1 MDHPNYFSVLPA
13 EVRYDNDLCPNAK
26 LLYSEITCLCNKNGY
41 CESSNDYFANLYK
54 TTKETVS
61 RWISQLKKKKYI
73 EVLFY
78 KPNPEKN
85 ETKRILSIGSNP
97 LLNIAKNYQN
107 RQEVIADPLDE
118 KINTPLDENVNG
130 PHDKKVKHNN
140 IKLNNSSNNIYNYY
154 EKKFNKPITDFSKK
168 FIDNWLTIYSADVIA
183 HAIDIAE
190 DNGKAKI
197 SYVNG
202 ILNNWNNAGFKTL
215 DDIKH
220 ITKMNEIEQVMFEA
234 GMSADEFMEA
244 INLDFLEE

>member
-54 TTKETVS
+54 TTKETIS

-73 EVLFY
+73 DVLFY

-85 ETKRILSIGSNP
+85 ETKRILSIGNNP
-97 LLNIAKNYQN
+97 LLNVINN
-107 RQEVIADPLDE
+107 SNERQEEKADPLDE
-118 KINTPLDENVNG
+118 KINTPLDENVKG

-154 EKKFNKPITDFSKK
+154 EKKFNKPITEYSKN
-168 FIDNWLTIYSADVIA
+168 FINEWLTIYTADVIA

-190 DNGKAKI
+190 DNGKLMI
-197 SYVNG
+197 SYLNG

-215 DDIKH
+215 NDIKH
-220 ITKMNEIEQVMFEA
+220 ISNTSEIEKVMASIGVSAEEFE
-234 GMSADEFMEA
+234 EA
-244 INLDFLEE
+244 INLDFLE

>member
-54 TTKETVS
+54 TTKETIS

-73 EVLFY
+73 DVLFY

-85 ETKRILSIGSNP
+85 ETKRILSIGNNP
-97 LLNIAKNYQN
+97 LLNVINN
-107 RQEVIADPLDE
+107 SNERQEEKADPLDE
-118 KINTPLDENVNG
+118 KINTPLDENVKG

-154 EKKFNKPITDFSKK
+154 EKKFNKPITEYSKN
-168 FIDNWLTIYSADVIA
+168 FINEWLTIYTADVIA

-190 DNGKAKI
+190 DNGKLMI
-197 SYVNG
+197 SYLNG
-202 ILNNWNNAGFKTL
+202 ILNNWKKAGYKTL
-215 DDIKH
+215 ADIKH
-220 ITKMNEIEQVMFEA
+220 VANMSEIEQIMSKGGMFEE
-234 GMSADEFMEA
+234 EFQEA
-244 INLDFLEE
+244 IDFDFLE